1 MKENI
6 KGQPGNRKPDGRKV
20 QSPNKKPNPVAYEYT
35 DEEYRRLLVKKQTEM
50 EKLLSGFAPVDPI
63 VGMENPYYYRNK
75 VCAEFR
81 KLKNGTIIS
90 GRYQEGTH
98 NVIETKGC
106 KIEDQRADAIIQDI
120 TGLFRSFKMM
130 IYNEDSGYGLIRH
143 VLIRTAH
150 QTGQIMVIIVT
161 ASPVF
166 PSKKNFANALLKLHP
181 EITTIVQNINTKDTN
196 MVLGDRNQV
205 IYGKGY
211 IEDVL
216 CGKRFRLS
224 PGSFYQINSVQTEKL
239 YNKAIKYADL
249 KKKETV
255 IDAYCGIGTIGL
267 IASGHAKEVVGVEL
281 NKDAVKDA
289 ILNAKENQ
297 IRNVRFFQGDAGE
310 FMEAMAAEGNSMDVL
325 FMDPPRAGSD
335 EKFMASAVKMG
346 PEKIVY
352 ISCNPETL
360 ARDLK
365 YLTKKGYQVKKIQPV
380 EMFAFTEHVETVVLL
395 SR

>member
-6 KGQPGNRKPDGRKV
+6 KGRPGNRKPDGRKV

-35 DEEYRRLLVKKQTEM
+35 DEEYQRLLVKKQTEM

-239 YNKAIKYADL
+239 YNKAIK
-249 KKKETV
+249 
-255 IDAYCGIGTIGL
+255 
-267 IASGHAKEVVGVEL
+267 
-281 NKDAVKDA
+281 
-289 ILNAKENQ
+289 
-297 IRNVRFFQGDAGE
+297 
-310 FMEAMAAEGNSMDVL
+310 
-325 FMDPPRAGSD
+325 
-335 EKFMASAVKMG
+335 
-346 PEKIVY
+346 
-352 ISCNPETL
+352 
-360 ARDLK
+360 
-365 YLTKKGYQVKKIQPV
+365 
-380 EMFAFTEHVETVVLL
+380 
-395 SR
+395 